1 MVSRR
6 VSFLSLMSIFG
17 GLILGSAPAAFAQ
30 GNPTDDRIYDE
41 VRRILANDVDVKGA
55 GFDVDVKGGVVTLKG
70 RVHTEKGRTK
80 ATTLTKKVKGV
91 VSVDNQL
98 KLFGVDD

>member
-6 VSFLSLMSIFG
+6 ASFLSLMSIFV
-17 GLILGSAPAAFAQ
+17 GLILGSAPAFAQ